1 MKQLRLGTK
10 QFGIVIIVVSIVLLF
25 VLTSF
30 ATKLDKISTTQCQCP
45 AGGCPMES
53 ALPIEVYVGVVVVLI
68 LISIGSFLILKTKQI
83 EAMNMEDKEKIEKII
98 KTLKGDERKVY
109 ETIAESGGALFQAE
123 VVEKT
128 GFNKVKVS
136 RTMDKLEGKGLIER
150 RRRGMT
156 NLVLI
161 KR

>member
-1 MKQLRLGTK
+1 MKQIRLGTK
-10 QFGIVIIVVSIVLLF
+10 QVGIVIVVISIVLLF

-30 ATKLDKISTTQCQCP
+30 ATKLDKISTTQCPCP
-45 AGGCPMES
+45 SGSCPMES

-98 KTLKGDERKVY
+98 KTLKDDEQKVY

-123 VVEKT
+123 VVEKM

-136 RTMDKLEGKGLIER
+136 RTLDKLEGKGLIER

>member
-1 MKQLRLGTK
+1 MDNKII
-10 QFGIVIIVVSIVLLF
+10 GIVIIIISIVLFF

-30 ATKLDKISTTQCQCP
+30 ATKLDKISTTQCPCP

-53 ALPIEVYVGVVVVLI
+53 ALPIEVYVGFVVVLI

-83 EAMNMEDKEKIEKII
+83 ELMNMEDKEKIEKII
-98 KTLKGDERKVY
+98 RILKGDERKVY
-109 ETIAESGGALFQAE
+109 ETITESGGALFQAE

-128 GFNKVKVS
+128 GFNKVKAS
-136 RTMDKLEGKGLIER
+136 RTLDKLEGKGLIER